1 MGSNKNPFLGGILG
15 INPAITPLR
24 WKLDAEPTMP
34 SKGQMAKNA
43 AGSFARNLKSVMGGN
58 SINADPDEIKRRKA
72 ICKGCEYMDD
82 NRCSKCGCW
91 LQYKAIL
98 RAESCPIGK
107 WE

>member
-1 MGSNKNPFLGGILG
+1 MDGNKSNPAGGVIAV
-15 INPAITPLR
+15 NPAITPLR
-24 WKLDAEPTMP
+24 WKLDAEPEMA

-43 AGSFARNLKSVMGGN
+43 AGSFAKNLKSVMEGN
-58 SINADPDEIKRRKA
+58 SVNADPDVIKKRKA
-72 ICKGCEYMDD
+72 ICKGCEYMHD

-98 RAESCPIGK
+98 RAESCPVGK

>member
-1 MGSNKNPFLGGILG
+1 MDSHEG
-15 INPAITPLR
+15 NPAGGVIGIDPTITPTVWR
-24 WKLDAEPTMP
+24 LDAKPEMP
-34 SKGQMAKNA
+34 PKGQMAKNV
-43 AGSFARNLKSVMGGN
+43 AGAFTRNLKSVMGGN

-72 ICKGCEYMDD
+72 ICKECEYMHD

-98 RAESCPIGK
+98 RAESCPINK

>member
-98 RAESCPIGK
+98 LAESCPIGK

>member
-1 MGSNKNPFLGGILG
+1 MDANESHSAGGVIAV
-15 INPAITPLR
+15 NPATTPLR

-34 SKGQMAKNA
+34 PKGQMAKNV
-43 AGSFARNLKSVMGGN
+43 AGAFAKNLKSVMGGN
-58 SINADPDEIKRRKA
+58 SLNADPDEIKRRKA
-72 ICKGCEYMDD
+72 ICKSCEYMHD

-98 RAESCPIGK
+98 RAESCPINK

>member
-1 MGSNKNPFLGGILG
+1 MDSNKGYPAGGVIG

-34 SKGQMAKNA
+34 PKGQMVKNA
-43 AGSFARNLKSVMGGN
+43 AGSFAKNLKSVMGGN
-58 SINADPDEIKRRKA
+58 SINADPDVIKERKA
-72 ICKGCEYMDD
+72 ICGSCEHMTN

-91 LQYKAIL
+91 LQYKTIL
-98 RAESCPIGK
+98 RAERCPINK

>member
-1 MGSNKNPFLGGILG
+1 MGSNRNPTIGGILG
-15 INPAITPLR
+15 VNPAITPLR

-34 SKGQMAKNA
+34 PKGQMAKNA
-43 AGSFARNLKSVMGGN
+43 AGSFARNIKCVLEGN

-72 ICKGCEYMDD
+72 ICKGCEYMHD

-98 RAESCPIGK
+98 RAESCPVGK